1 MAVVV
6 TRLWAEWFW
15 VQFLMVQEIF
25 IFKMCGLPVVPTQ
38 PPVQCVLALLSW
50 GGIVAG
56 VWIKPLTSIHC
67 QA

>member
-6 TRLWAEWFW
+6 TRLWAGWFW

-25 IFKMCGLPVVPTQ
+25 IFSKMCGLPVVPTQ

-50 GGIVAG
+50 GV
-56 VWIKPLTSIHC
+56 
-67 QA
+67 